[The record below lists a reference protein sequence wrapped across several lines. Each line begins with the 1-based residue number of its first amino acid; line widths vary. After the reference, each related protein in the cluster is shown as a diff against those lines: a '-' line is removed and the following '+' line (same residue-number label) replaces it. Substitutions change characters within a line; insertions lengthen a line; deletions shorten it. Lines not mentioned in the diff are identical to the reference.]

1 MEDSNIIRVEG
12 NKVEMESVVDQL
24 KKLIHRVEN
33 EKSEDVKIEHRLH
46 RMLIGQNGEN
56 IKKLRDSYPD
66 VLINFPE
73 NKSGSGLVGRSEL
86 VNVRGPQEQVDKCV
100 AHLKRSAKEFVSA
113 LSLEHFTVSTR
124 G

>member
-12 NKVEMESVVDQL
+12 NKAEMESVVEQL

-46 RMLIGQNGEN
+46 RMLIGQNGDN
-56 IKKLRDSYPD
+56 IKKLRDAYPD

-73 NKSGSGLVGRSEL
+73 NKSGAGVVGRSEL
-86 VNVRGPQEQVDKCV
+86 VNVRGPQDQVDKCV
-100 AHLKRSAKEFVSA
+100 QQLKRTAKDLVR
-113 LSLEHFTVSTR
+113 LTLCRCMV
-124 G
+124 